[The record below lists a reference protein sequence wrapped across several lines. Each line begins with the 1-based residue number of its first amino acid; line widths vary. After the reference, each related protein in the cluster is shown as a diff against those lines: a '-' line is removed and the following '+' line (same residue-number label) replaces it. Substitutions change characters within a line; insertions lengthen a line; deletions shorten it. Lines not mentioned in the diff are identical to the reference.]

1 MNRPFVDNRH
11 HGPHGRVHHLRQD
24 DPQRAGPVFN
34 IWTKEGDRLDQV
46 VRRVREVAMSGEQER
61 MVETRASQARSWH
74 PHLTQVLNIQM
85 KRVVTLPQPEV
96 KKMRMEEVP

>member
-1 MNRPFVDNRH
+1 
-11 HGPHGRVHHLRQD
+11 
-24 DPQRAGPVFN
+24 
-34 IWTKEGDRLDQV
+34 
-46 VRRVREVAMSGEQER
+46 MSGEQER